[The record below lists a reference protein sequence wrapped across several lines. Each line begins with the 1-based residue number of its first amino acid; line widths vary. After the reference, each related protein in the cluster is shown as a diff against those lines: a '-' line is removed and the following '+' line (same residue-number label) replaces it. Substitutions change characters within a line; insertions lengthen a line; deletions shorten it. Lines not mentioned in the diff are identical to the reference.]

1 MNDLRFLLRYSMRG
15 MFFVD
20 LMIMY
25 RVYILVLQS
34 TSSTKNI
41 DRPSKRERK
50 LDGMP
55 CAFNCQVNASVE
67 VFLAV
72 CLYYVLQRH
81 GAPTYRKTT
90 FKNQRIYLFHRQQ
103 PRSEEQVVLYWKAT
117 ILYSIYSFSSSL
129 YEVKQR
135 N

>member
-41 DRPSKRERK
+41 DRSSFDGHPRERGNLMACPALLTAK
-50 LDGMP
+50 
-55 CAFNCQVNASVE
+55 
-67 VFLAV
+67 
-72 CLYYVLQRH
+72 
-81 GAPTYRKTT
+81 
-90 FKNQRIYLFHRQQ
+90 
-103 PRSEEQVVLYWKAT
+103 
-117 ILYSIYSFSSSL
+117 
-129 YEVKQR
+129 
-135 N
+135 

>member
-72 CLYYVLQRH
+72 CLYYCMCCKDTEHL
-81 GAPTYRKTT
+81 PTVKLHSKTNEYIY
-90 FKNQRIYLFHRQQ
+90 FIDNNQ
-103 PRSEEQVVLYWKAT
+103 
-117 ILYSIYSFSSSL
+117 
-129 YEVKQR
+129 EVKSKLFCIGKQQSCILFTLFLLHCTK
-135 N
+135 